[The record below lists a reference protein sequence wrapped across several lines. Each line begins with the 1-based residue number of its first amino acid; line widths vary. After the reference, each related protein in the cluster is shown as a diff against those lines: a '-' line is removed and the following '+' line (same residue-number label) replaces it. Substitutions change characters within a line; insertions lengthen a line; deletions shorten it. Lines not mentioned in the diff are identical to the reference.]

1 MGYRHI
7 RRKEEARMHQA
18 SLLRFALAMALFGSV
33 GFFSKLTGLPYI
45 ELIAVRLLCAALL
58 LFVVW
63 LVKREGGMDKLDR
76 REVGMILLCAV
87 ANLLN
92 WICLYASFEK
102 TSVTIAISLYHLAPI
117 FVLIAGRFLFREK
130 WTTRTFLALS
140 LCFIGTISIMGLK
153 AGGHPVLGGEG
164 IAWGV
169 MAAFFY
175 AATMLLGKSVT
186 KSSLYLVTFLQM
198 VIGLLILLPFVD
210 YTVYF
215 SLSREQWMYSIFT
228 GVVHTGFVYLLFFQS
243 LRHLTAKTISFM
255 VFIDPAVAILL
266 DILLSGF
273 RPDRFQWAGIILIFA
288 GMLATISPR
297 EHKTRRMIS

>member
-1 MGYRHI
+1 
-7 RRKEEARMHQA
+7 MHQA

-130 WTTRTFLALS
+130 WTTRTLLALS

-153 AGGHPVLGGEG
+153 AGGHPVCRGRDCLGCDGC
-164 IAWGV
+164 
-169 MAAFFY
+169 F
-175 AATMLLGKSVT
+175 LLCRHHVAREKCDEIKPVFGH
-186 KSSLYLVTFLQM
+186 
-198 VIGLLILLPFVD
+198 LPPDGDRTPYPVA
-210 YTVYF
+210 
-215 SLSREQWMYSIFT
+215 
-228 GVVHTGFVYLLFFQS
+228 
-243 LRHLTAKTISFM
+243 LR
-255 VFIDPAVAILL
+255 
-266 DILLSGF
+266 
-273 RPDRFQWAGIILIFA
+273 
-288 GMLATISPR
+288 
-297 EHKTRRMIS
+297 